1 MMTID
6 SVMIIILSLIII
18 SLLFIMY
25 VMYVRIKQ
33 LLAEVEG
40 LTSRMEVTGSEVEQL
55 TRSMEEYKMMKI

>member
-1 MMTID
+1 MTID

>member
-1 MMTID
+1 MTID
-6 SVMIIILSLIII
+6 SIMIVILSLIII

-33 LLAEVEG
+33 LLSEVEG

-55 TRSMEEYKMMKI
+55 TRSMEEYKLMKI